1 MNTKDITDRQFETL
15 LLLRALKE
23 YAEDDDEFDELDDAV
38 GALVEGESI
47 DRADFI
53 EDVYVLTEKGYVQ
66 SDADEENI
74 SFDLLPEIQDITAK
88 GNEVLDNFLRETIKS
103 KKKPQS
109 PETAKLG
116 NNYSLVNEVSLN
128 FNLLGGMEFDISL
141 FKDSAKLFKAI
152 AKKVIGK

>member
-1 MNTKDITDRQFETL
+1 MNTKDITERQFETL
-15 LLLRALKE
+15 LLLKALKE
-23 YAEDDDEFDELDDAV
+23 YVEDDDEFDDLDDAV

-47 DRADFI
+47 DRTDFI
-53 EDVYVLTEKGYVQ
+53 EDVCVLTEKGYVQ

-74 SFDLLPEIQDITAK
+74 SFNLLPEIQDITVK
-88 GNEVLDNFLRETIKS
+88 GNEVLNDFLRETIES
-103 KKKPQS
+103 EKKPQS

-141 FKDSAKLFKAI
+141 FKDSAKLFKTI